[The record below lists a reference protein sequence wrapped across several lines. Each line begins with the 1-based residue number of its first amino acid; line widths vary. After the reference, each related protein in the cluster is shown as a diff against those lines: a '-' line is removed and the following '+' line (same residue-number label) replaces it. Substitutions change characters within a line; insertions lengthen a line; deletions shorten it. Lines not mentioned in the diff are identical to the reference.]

1 MNEAHRTKFLVE
13 LIKPS
18 HYDDDGYLIQWWR
31 GFVPSSS
38 LSNLYGLALDA
49 QSRQILGAS
58 VDLEIE
64 AHDETNAKV
73 PVSEI
78 VRRFR
83 RNSNR
88 GVVLL
93 VGVQTNQF
101 ARAVD
106 IARELRAAGIQ
117 VALGGFHVSGCLAML
132 PEMPPEMKDALALGI
147 TLFAGEAEHRLDELL
162 LAAFEERLPPLYN
175 FMADLP
181 GMEGGPLPFLPM
193 KYVKRYAG
201 ALGCFDAG
209 RGCPFSCSFCTIINV
224 QGRKSRYRSADDIE
238 QLIRAHAAQGV
249 KSFFITDDNFARN
262 KNWEAILDRIIE
274 LKRRDRLKI
283 NIIMQVDT
291 MCHKIPNFVEKS
303 VRAGCKKVFIGLEN
317 INPDSLKGASKG
329 QNRITEYRKMLQAWK
344 RAKVLTYAGYIL
356 GFPADT
362 PASIER
368 DIAIIQR
375 ELPIDI
381 MEFFML
387 TPLPGSKD
395 HQEMYL
401 RGERMEADTNKYDA
415 EHATADHP
423 RMSAAE
429 WQDIYQRAWHLYYSP
444 SHIETLIK
452 RAVASGM
459 RSRRVTSMIFYFY
472 GSHAFEHVHPLQG
485 GIIRRKPRTQRRPGY
500 KRENPLSFFA
510 RRTRETLMTYLPGH
524 GSSGGWNGCEKR
536 LRTIRRRS
544 TTWMSRSVRSSM
556 VSSTPTLSCI
566 TRRIQRFAP
575 PIRLARAPKRCARSN
590 FAEPPPAD
598 LLCGLLLV
606 QGGQVLLK
614 PLQFRQIVVHD
625 VRLIRMQLEVVLMV
639 VFGRIESR
647 QRHYLGNDR
656 LGECVLLI
664 ELRDIVIGHLLLSVV
679 LIEDRRPILSS

>member
-1 MNEAHRTKFLVE
+1 MNVVDRSKFLIE

-38 LSNLYGLALDA
+38 LSSIYGLALDA
-49 QSRQILGAS
+49 QSRHLLGEG
-58 VDLEIE
+58 VDLDIE
-64 AHDETNAKV
+64 AHDETNKKV
-73 PVSEI
+73 PVSSI
-78 VRRFR
+78 VRRFK
-83 RNSNR
+83 RNANR
-88 GVVLL
+88 GVALL
-93 VGVQTNQF
+93 IGVQTNQF

-106 IARELRAAGIQ
+106 IASELRAAGIQ
-117 VALGGFHVSGCLAML
+117 VVIGGFHVSGCLAML
-132 PEMPPEMKDALALGI
+132 PEIPPEMKDALALGI
-147 TLFAGEAEHRLDELL
+147 TLFAGEAEHRFDELL
-162 LAAFEERLPPLYN
+162 VAAFENRLPPVYN

-181 GMEGGPLPFLPM
+181 AMDGEPLPFLPM

-262 KNWEAILDRIIE
+262 KNWESILDRIID

-362 PASIER
+362 PESIER
-368 DIAIIQR
+368 DIGIIQR

-395 HQEMYL
+395 HQEMYR
-401 RGERMEADTNKYDA
+401 RGERMEADTNIYDA
-415 EHATADHP
+415 EHATADHS

-429 WQDIYQRAWHLYYSP
+429 WQGIYQRAWHLYYSP
-444 SHIETLIK
+444 AHIETLIK

-472 GSHAFEHVHPLQG
+472 GSQAFERVHPLQG
-485 GIIRRKPRTQRRPGY
+485 GIIRRKPRAQRRPGY
-500 KRENPLSFFA
+500 PRENVLRFFM
-510 RRTRETLMTYLPGH
+510 RRALEMSSTYLPGLMFF
-524 GSSGGWNGCEKR
+524 WRLER
-536 LRTIRRRS
+536 LRKKIENDPASKHYMDVALSPVDDSEFGADLDLELYHASDSARRAADQARSRAEEMRQIEIRR
-544 TTWMSRSVRSSM
+544 
-556 VSSTPTLSCI
+556 
-566 TRRIQRFAP
+566 A
-575 PIRLARAPKRCARSN
+575 AA
-590 FAEPPPAD
+590 
-598 LLCGLLLV
+598 G
-606 QGGQVLLK
+606 
-614 PLQFRQIVVHD
+614 
-625 VRLIRMQLEVVLMV
+625 
-639 VFGRIESR
+639 
-647 QRHYLGNDR
+647 
-656 LGECVLLI
+656 LI
-664 ELRDIVIGHLLLSVV
+664 EPRQF
-679 LIEDRRPILSS
+679 

>member
-1 MNEAHRTKFLVE
+1 MNEAGRTRFLVE

-38 LSNLYGLALDA
+38 LSGIYGLALDA
-49 QSRQILGAS
+49 QARAILGEG
-58 VDLEIE
+58 VDLELA

-73 PVSEI
+73 PVRSI
-78 VRRFR
+78 IRRFK

-93 VGVQTNQF
+93 IGVQTNQF

-117 VALGGFHVSGCLAML
+117 VAIGGFHVSGCLAML

-162 LAAFEERLPPLYN
+162 VAAFENRLPPVYN
-175 FMADLP
+175 FITDLP
-181 GMEGGPLPFLPM
+181 AMDGEPLPFLPI

-201 ALGCFDAG
+201 AIGCFDAG

-249 KSFFITDDNFARN
+249 RSFFITDDNFARN
-262 KNWEAILDRIIE
+262 RNWEAILDRIIQ

-303 VRAGCKKVFIGLEN
+303 VRAGCKKVFIGLES
-317 INPDSLKGASKG
+317 INPDSLKGASKD

-356 GFPADT
+356 GFPSDT
-362 PASIER
+362 PESIER
-368 DIAIIQR
+368 DIQIIQR

-387 TPLPGSKD
+387 TPLPGSRD

-444 SHIETLIK
+444 AHIETLIK

-459 RSRRVTSMIFYFY
+459 RTRRMASMIFYFY
-472 GSHAFEHVHPLQG
+472 GSHAYERVHPLQG
-485 GIIRRKPRTQRRPGY
+485 GVIRRKPRTQRRPGFP
-500 KRENPLSFFA
+500 RENPLRFFMRRAREMSATYVPGLWFMWRLERLRRKIQNDPASKHYTDVALSPVADGEFGDDLELYHTTDSA
-510 RRTRETLMTYLPGH
+510 RRAANQARTR
-524 GSSGGWNGCEKR
+524 
-536 LRTIRRRS
+536 
-544 TTWMSRSVRSSM
+544 
-556 VSSTPTLSCI
+556 
-566 TRRIQRFAP
+566 
-575 PIRLARAPKRCARSN
+575 
-590 FAEPPPAD
+590 AEEM
-598 LLCGLLLV
+598 
-606 QGGQVLLK
+606 
-614 PLQFRQIVVHD
+614 RQIE
-625 VRLIRMQLEVVLMV
+625 IR
-639 VFGRIESR
+639 G
-647 QRHYLGNDR
+647 DAAA
-656 LGECVLLI
+656 
-664 ELRDIVIGHLLLSVV
+664 
-679 LIEDRRPILSS
+679 

>member
-1 MNEAHRTKFLVE
+1 MNEAGRTRFLVE

-38 LSNLYGLALDA
+38 LSGIYGLALDA
-49 QSRQILGAS
+49 QARAILGEG
-58 VDLEIE
+58 VDLELA

-73 PVSEI
+73 PVRSI
-78 VRRFR
+78 IRRFK

-93 VGVQTNQF
+93 IGVQTNQF
-101 ARAVD
+101 GRAVD

-117 VALGGFHVSGCLAML
+117 VAIGGFHVSGCLAML

-162 LAAFEERLPPLYN
+162 VAAFENRLPPVYN
-175 FMADLP
+175 FITDLP
-181 GMEGGPLPFLPM
+181 AMDGEPLPFLPI

-201 ALGCFDAG
+201 AIGCFDAG

-249 KSFFITDDNFARN
+249 RSFFITDDNFARN
-262 KNWEAILDRIIE
+262 RNWEAILDRIIQ

-291 MCHKIPNFVEKS
+291 MCHKISNSVEKW
-303 VRAGCKKVFIGLEN
+303 VVADYKKVFIGLES
-317 INPDSLKGASKG
+317 INPDSLKGASKD

-344 RAKVLTYAGYIL
+344 RARVLTYAGYIL
-356 GFPADT
+356 GFPSDT
-362 PASIER
+362 PESIER
-368 DIAIIQR
+368 DIQIIQR

-381 MEFFML
+381 MEFFKL
-387 TPLPGSKD
+387 TPLPGSRD

-444 SHIETLIK
+444 AHIETLIK

-459 RSRRVTSMIFYFY
+459 RTRRMTSMIFYFY
-472 GSHAFEHVHPLQG
+472 GSHAYERVHPLQG
-485 GIIRRKPRTQRRPGY
+485 GVIRRKPRTQRRPGFP
-500 KRENPLSFFA
+500 RENPLRFFMRRAREMSATYVPGLWFMWRLERLRRKIQNDPASKHYTDVALSPVADGEFGDDLELYHTTDSA
-510 RRTRETLMTYLPGH
+510 RRAA
-524 GSSGGWNGCEKR
+524 N
-536 LRTIRRRS
+536 
-544 TTWMSRSVRSSM
+544 
-556 VSSTPTLSCI
+556 
-566 TRRIQRFAP
+566 Q
-575 PIRLARAPKRCARSN
+575 ARPR
-590 FAEPPPAD
+590 AEEM
-598 LLCGLLLV
+598 
-606 QGGQVLLK
+606 
-614 PLQFRQIVVHD
+614 RQIE
-625 VRLIRMQLEVVLMV
+625 IR
-639 VFGRIESR
+639 G
-647 QRHYLGNDR
+647 DAAA
-656 LGECVLLI
+656 
-664 ELRDIVIGHLLLSVV
+664 
-679 LIEDRRPILSS
+679 

>member
-1 MNEAHRTKFLVE
+1 MPGKKMNEAGRARFLVE

-38 LSNLYGLALDA
+38 LSSIYGLALDA
-49 QSRQILGAS
+49 QARAVLGDG
-58 VDLEIE
+58 VDLEIA
-64 AHDETNAKV
+64 AHDETNARV
-73 PVSEI
+73 PVRSI
-78 VRRFR
+78 IRRFK
-83 RNSNR
+83 RNLNR
-88 GVVLL
+88 GVVLMI
-93 VGVQTNQF
+93 GVQTNQF

-117 VALGGFHVSGCLAML
+117 VAIGGFHVSGCLAML

-162 LAAFEERLPPLYN
+162 VAAFEDRLPPVYN

-181 GMEGGPLPFLPM
+181 AMDGEPLPFLPI

-201 ALGCFDAG
+201 AIGCFDAG

-224 QGRKSRYRSADDIE
+224 QGRKSRHRSADDIE

-249 KSFFITDDNFARN
+249 RSFFITDDNFARN
-262 KNWEAILDRIIE
+262 RNWEAILDRIIQ

-303 VRAGCKKVFIGLEN
+303 VRAGCKKVFIGLES

-329 QNRITEYRKMLQAWK
+329 QNCITEYRRMLQAWK

-356 GFPADT
+356 GFPSDT
-362 PASIER
+362 PDSIER
-368 DIAIIQR
+368 DIQIIQR

-415 EHATADHP
+415 EHAAADHP

-444 SHIETLIK
+444 AHIETLIK

-459 RSRRVTSMIFYFY
+459 RTRRMTSMILYFY
-472 GSHAFEHVHPLQG
+472 GSHAYERVHPLQG
-485 GIIRRKPRTQRRPGY
+485 GIIRRKPRTQRRPGFP
-500 KRENPLSFFA
+500 RENPLRFFMRRA
-510 RRTRETLMTYLPGH
+510 REMSATYVPGLWFMWRLERLRRKIENDPASKRYTDVALSPVADDEFGADLELYHATDSARHAADQARTRADAIRQID
-524 GSSGGWNGCEKR
+524 SSGD
-536 LRTIRRRS
+536 
-544 TTWMSRSVRSSM
+544 
-556 VSSTPTLSCI
+556 
-566 TRRIQRFAP
+566 A
-575 PIRLARAPKRCARSN
+575 AA
-590 FAEPPPAD
+590 
-598 LLCGLLLV
+598 
-606 QGGQVLLK
+606 
-614 PLQFRQIVVHD
+614 
-625 VRLIRMQLEVVLMV
+625 
-639 VFGRIESR
+639 
-647 QRHYLGNDR
+647 
-656 LGECVLLI
+656 
-664 ELRDIVIGHLLLSVV
+664 
-679 LIEDRRPILSS
+679 

>member
-1 MNEAHRTKFLVE
+1 MNEAGRTRFLVE

-38 LSNLYGLALDA
+38 LSSIYGLALGA
-49 QSRQILGAS
+49 QTRAILGEG

-64 AHDETNAKV
+64 ARDETNARV
-73 PVSEI
+73 PLRSI
-78 VRRFR
+78 IRRFK

-93 VGVQTNQF
+93 IGAQTNQF

-106 IARELRAAGIQ
+106 IARELRTAGIQ
-117 VALGGFHVSGCLAML
+117 VAIGGFHVSGCLAML

-162 LAAFEERLPPLYN
+162 LAAFENRLQPVYN

-181 GMEGGPLPFLPM
+181 AMDGEPLPFLPV

-224 QGRKSRYRSADDIE
+224 QGRKSRHRSADDIE
-238 QLIRAHAAQGV
+238 QLIRAHAAQDV
-249 KSFFITDDNFARN
+249 RSFFITDDNFARN
-262 KNWEAILDRIIE
+262 RNWEAILDRIIQ

-303 VRAGCKKVFIGLEN
+303 VRAGCKKVFIGLES

-356 GFPADT
+356 GFPSDT
-362 PASIER
+362 PESIER
-368 DIAIIQR
+368 DIQIIQR

-395 HQEMYL
+395 HQEMHL

-429 WQDIYQRAWHLYYSP
+429 WQDIYQRAWRLYYSP
-444 SHIETLIK
+444 AHIETLIK

-459 RSRRVTSMIFYFY
+459 RTRRMTSMIFYFY
-472 GSHAFEHVHPLQG
+472 GSHAYERVHPLQG
-485 GIIRRKPRTQRRPGY
+485 GIVRRKPRTQRRPGFP
-500 KRENPLSFFA
+500 RENALRFFMRRAREMSATYAPGLWFFWRLERLRRKIENDPASKHYTDVALSPAADDEFGADLELYHATDSA
-510 RRTRETLMTYLPGH
+510 RRAADQARTR
-524 GSSGGWNGCEKR
+524 
-536 LRTIRRRS
+536 
-544 TTWMSRSVRSSM
+544 
-556 VSSTPTLSCI
+556 
-566 TRRIQRFAP
+566 
-575 PIRLARAPKRCARSN
+575 
-590 FAEPPPAD
+590 AEEM
-598 LLCGLLLV
+598 
-606 QGGQVLLK
+606 
-614 PLQFRQIVVHD
+614 RQ
-625 VRLIRMQLEVVLMV
+625 
-639 VFGRIESR
+639 IESR
-647 QRHYLGNDR
+647 RAAAA
-656 LGECVLLI
+656 
-664 ELRDIVIGHLLLSVV
+664 
-679 LIEDRRPILSS
+679 

>member
-1 MNEAHRTKFLVE
+1 MNGSCFGKKMNEAGRTGFLVE

-38 LSNLYGLALDA
+38 LSSIYGLALDA
-49 QSRQILGAS
+49 QARSILGEG
-58 VDLEIE
+58 VDLEIV

-73 PVSEI
+73 PVRSI
-78 VRRFR
+78 IRRFK

-93 VGVQTNQF
+93 IGVQTNQF

-117 VALGGFHVSGCLAML
+117 VAIGGFHVSGCLAML
-132 PEMPPEMKDALALGI
+132 PEMPPEMKHALALGI

-162 LAAFEERLPPLYN
+162 VAAFEDRLPPVYN

-181 GMEGGPLPFLPM
+181 AMDGEPLPFLPI

-249 KSFFITDDNFARN
+249 RSFFITDDNFARN
-262 KNWEAILDRIIE
+262 RNWEPILDRIIL

-329 QNRITEYRKMLQAWK
+329 QNRITEYRRMLQAWK

-356 GFPADT
+356 GFPSDT
-362 PASIER
+362 PESIER
-368 DIAIIQR
+368 DIRIIQR

-395 HQEMYL
+395 HQEKYL

-444 SHIETLIK
+444 AHIETLIK
-452 RAVASGM
+452 RAAASGM
-459 RSRRVTSMIFYFY
+459 RTRRIASMIFYFY
-472 GSHAFEHVHPLQG
+472 GSHAYERVHPLQG
-485 GIIRRKPRTQRRPGY
+485 GVIRRKPRTQRRPGFP
-500 KRENPLSFFA
+500 RENALRFFLRRAREMSATYVPGLWFFWRLERLRRKIENDPASKHYTDAALSPVADGEFGPELELYQTTDSA
-510 RRTRETLMTYLPGH
+510 RRAADQARTR
-524 GSSGGWNGCEKR
+524 
-536 LRTIRRRS
+536 
-544 TTWMSRSVRSSM
+544 
-556 VSSTPTLSCI
+556 
-566 TRRIQRFAP
+566 
-575 PIRLARAPKRCARSN
+575 
-590 FAEPPPAD
+590 AEEM
-598 LLCGLLLV
+598 C
-606 QGGQVLLK
+606 Q
-614 PLQFRQIVVHD
+614 
-625 VRLIRMQLEVVLMV
+625 
-639 VFGRIESR
+639 IESR
-647 QRHYLGNDR
+647 GDAAA
-656 LGECVLLI
+656 
-664 ELRDIVIGHLLLSVV
+664 
-679 LIEDRRPILSS
+679 

>member
-1 MNEAHRTKFLVE
+1 LRIVDKVRVVSGNFKDEVIPIRFLVE

-38 LSNLYGLALDA
+38 LSSIYGLALDA
-49 QSRQILGAS
+49 QRRCILGAD
-58 VDLEIE
+58 VDLDIE
-64 AHDETNAKV
+64 AHDETNARV
-73 PVSEI
+73 PVRSI
-78 VRRFR
+78 VQRFK

-88 GVVLL
+88 GIVLL
-93 VGVQTNQF
+93 IGVQTNQF

-117 VALGGFHVSGCLAML
+117 VAIGGFHVSGCLAML
-132 PEMPPEMKDALALGI
+132 PEMPPEMKEALALGI
-147 TLFAGEAEHRLDELL
+147 TLFAGEAERRLDQLL
-162 LAAFEERLPPLYN
+162 VAAFENSLSPVYN

-181 GMEGGPLPFLPM
+181 AMDGEPLPFLPVR
-193 KYVKRYAG
+193 YVKRYAG
-201 ALGCFDAG
+201 AIGCFDAG

-249 KSFFITDDNFARN
+249 RSFFITDDNFARN
-262 KNWEAILDRIIE
+262 KNWEAILDRIIQ
-274 LKRRDRLKI
+274 LKRRERLKI

-329 QNRITEYRKMLQAWK
+329 QNRITEYRRMLQAWK

-362 PASIER
+362 PESIAR
-368 DIAIIQR
+368 DIGIIQR

-423 RMSAAE
+423 RMSAAQ

-444 SHIETLIK
+444 AHIETLIK

-459 RSRRVTSMIFYFY
+459 RTRRMTSMIFYFY
-472 GSHAFEHVHPLQG
+472 GSHAFERVHPLQG
-485 GIIRRKPRTQRRPGY
+485 GIFRRKPRSQRRPGFP
-500 KRENPLSFFA
+500 RETALSFLMRRA
-510 RRTRETLMTYLPGH
+510 REMSATYLPGL
-524 GSSGGWNGCEKR
+524 WFYWRLER
-536 LRTIRRRS
+536 LR
-544 TTWMSRSVRSSM
+544 
-556 VSSTPTLSCI
+556 
-566 TRRIQRFAP
+566 RRIEKDPAS
-575 PIRLARAPKRCARSN
+575 RLYTDVALSPVVDDE
-590 FAEPPPAD
+590 FGAD
-598 LLCGLLLV
+598 LELYHATDSARRAAE
-606 QGGQVLLK
+606 QA
-614 PLQFRQIVVHD
+614 
-625 VRLIRMQLEVVLMV
+625 RLRAEET
-639 VFGRIESR
+639 RK
-647 QRHYLGNDR
+647 
-656 LGECVLLI
+656 I
-664 ELRDIVIGHLLLSVV
+664 ELRRAAASA
-679 LIEDRRPILSS
+679 

>member
-1 MNEAHRTKFLVE
+1 
-13 LIKPS
+13 
-18 HYDDDGYLIQWWR
+18 
-31 GFVPSSS
+31 
-38 LSNLYGLALDA
+38 
-49 QSRQILGAS
+49 
-58 VDLEIE
+58 
-64 AHDETNAKV
+64 
-73 PVSEI
+73 
-78 VRRFR
+78 
-83 RNSNR
+83 
-88 GVVLL
+88 
-93 VGVQTNQF
+93 
-101 ARAVD
+101 
-106 IARELRAAGIQ
+106 
-117 VALGGFHVSGCLAML
+117 
-132 PEMPPEMKDALALGI
+132 MKDALALGI

-162 LAAFEERLPPLYN
+162 LAAFENRLPPVYN

-291 MCHKIPNFVEKS
+291 MCHKIPHFVEKS

-344 RAKVLTYAGYIL
+344 SAKVLTYAGYIL
-356 GFPADT
+356 GFPSDT

-459 RSRRVTSMIFYFY
+459 RSRRMTSMIFYFY

-485 GIIRRKPRTQRRPGY
+485 GILRRKPRTQRRPGY
-500 KRENPLSFFA
+500 KRENLLSFFA
-510 RRTRETLMTYLPGH
+510 RRTRETLTTYLPGL
-524 GSSGGWNGCEKR
+524 WFFWRLER
-536 LRTIRRRS
+536 LRKKIENDPASKHYMDVASEPGCRRRVRRRPRAIPRLRLCRPRRRS
-544 TTWMSRSVRSSM
+544 GPRARRRDAQDRTPPRGGRLTYFATCDWYRSGKS
-556 VSSTPTLSCI
+556 
-566 TRRIQRFAP
+566 
-575 PIRLARAPKRCARSN
+575 
-590 FAEPPPAD
+590 
-598 LLCGLLLV
+598 
-606 QGGQVLLK
+606 LLK
-614 PLQFRQIVVHD
+614 LLEFRQIVEHD
-625 VRLIRMQLEVVLMV
+625 VGLIRMQLEVVLMV
-639 VFGRIESR
+639 VFSRIESR
-647 QRHYLGNDR
+647 QRDHLGNDR
-656 LGECVLLI
+656 L
-664 ELRDIVIGHLLLSVV
+664 
-679 LIEDRRPILSS
+679 